1 MSKTWITNARVVS
14 PGLDLDKAAVCIA
27 GGKIESVVAAEA
39 EVPEGAEAYDARG
52 AMLVPGFID
61 IHTHGANGFDTN
73 AGAKEQVAGM
83 AEAKVRE
90 GVTTFFPTTLT
101 LPTDQLEGIV
111 AAAAA
116 YGAAPTHAKAPRL
129 HIEGPFINPKCVG
142 AQNPEFV
149 RKPDVA
155 VIDRLREIAPIGIV
169 SVAVEME
176 GGVDFV
182 AAMKERGIRTSL
194 AHTAATYADFIAAKE
209 AGLNHLT
216 HFCNQMTGLHHR
228 EIGCVG
234 AGLLDPDIR
243 IELICDKIHLCPD
256 MLKLVWTL
264 KPVDQLMIITDS
276 MSASWLDDGVYD
288 LGGLEVH
295 VTDRQARLANG
306 ALAGSTALYY
316 EEFHNVL
323 EVTGLP
329 ASEVVAAT
337 SWNQAQSLGIEGV
350 GRIEVG
356 FTADLALLDPSDGHR
371 PVAVWV
377 DGERKFG

>member
-1 MSKTWITNARVVS
+1 MSNTWITNARVVS
-14 PGLDLDKAAVCIA
+14 PGLDLDRASIGIA
-27 GGKIESVVAAEA
+27 GGKIDSVVANET
-39 EVPEGAEAYDARG
+39 EVPEGAETYDARG

-73 AGAKEQVAGM
+73 AGAEKQVAGM
-83 AEAKVRE
+83 AEAKLRE

-101 LPTDQLEGIV
+101 LPADQLEDIA

-194 AHTAATYADFIAAKE
+194 AHTAATYADFLAAKE

-256 MLKLVWTL
+256 MLKLVWKL
-264 KPVDQLMIITDS
+264 KPVEQLMIITDS

-295 VTDRQARLANG
+295 VKDRQARLANG

-337 SWNQAQSLGIEGV
+337 SWNQAQSLGLEGV
-350 GRIEVG
+350 GRIETG